1 MCSLVVLKRVGALL
15 TGLGFA
21 ILVAGSGNAA
31 DLPRRTNAKEFK
43 RFLTERREAVPA
55 SAEAR
60 KKLFDEFLE
69 WRASADRGAV
79 GLWPRVPVPVRPD
92 INTSSATR
100 LTYE

>member
-1 MCSLVVLKRVGALL
+1 MCSLVALKRVAALL

-55 SAEAR
+55 SVEAR

-69 WRASADRGAV
+69 WLAARER
-79 GLWPRVPVPVRPD
+79 R
-92 INTSSATR
+92 
-100 LTYE
+100 

>member
-1 MCSLVVLKRVGALL
+1 METMFGNVLRLVALKRVGALL
-15 TGLGFA
+15 TGLAFV
-21 ILVAGSGNAA
+21 ILVAGGGNAA

-69 WRASADRGAV
+69 WRAARE
-79 GLWPRVPVPVRPD
+79 RR
-92 INTSSATR
+92 
-100 LTYE
+100 

>member
-1 MCSLVVLKRVGALL
+1 MERDVRQMCSLVALKRVGALL

-43 RFLTERREAVPA
+43 RFLTERREAVPV
-55 SAEAR
+55 SVEAR

-69 WRASADRGAV
+69 WRAARE
-79 GLWPRVPVPVRPD
+79 RR
-92 INTSSATR
+92 
-100 LTYE
+100 

>member
-1 MCSLVVLKRVGALL
+1 METNVMCSLVALKRVGALL

-43 RFLTERREAVPA
+43 QFKRFLTERREAVPA

-60 KKLFDEFLE
+60 KKLFDEFIE
-69 WRASADRGAV
+69 WRAARE
-79 GLWPRVPVPVRPD
+79 RK
-92 INTSSATR
+92 
-100 LTYE
+100 